1 MRRNEVCIPEQLM
14 RTAFVLGIAAMGISA
29 ILPWALPLQ
38 PTATP
43 SEEVM
48 WRKLDLAHDSLDA
61 LALDDF
67 EALAA
72 YADDFEA
79 LAQAGKWL
87 ESESPAYRTESEQF
101 RRAAEALGKAASK
114 RDSGAAVLAYVDLT
128 LRCIRCHRTLGVRP
142 PR

>member
-1 MRRNEVCIPEQLM
+1 
-14 RTAFVLGIAAMGISA
+14 MGVSA
-29 ILPWALPLQ
+29 LFLPLSRSLQ
-38 PTATP
+38 SAATP

-79 LAQAGKWL
+79 LGRAGEWL
-87 ESESPAYRTESEQF
+87 ESESPGYQTESDQF
-101 RRAAEALGKAASK
+101 RRAAAALGEAASN

-128 LRCIRCHRTLGVRP
+128 LRCIRCHRALGVRP